1 MIDKGELRRAW
12 RQLCGCFTA
21 DVAAI
26 SARAVMEK
34 VQALPCFEKAR
45 RIVLYHSLP
54 DELPTVEM
62 LNVWSGEKTLLLP
75 RVVGVV
81 MDIVAFHAGVLTTGS
96 FNIQE
101 PTGNEII
108 TDFVVT
114 DVAIIPGVAFDR
126 NGNRLGRGK
135 GYYDRFLSHFPGIKI
150 GICADFRLVDAIPAE
165 AHDVKMD
172 YVITPSTTILNNDC
186 NKRH

>member
-1 MIDKGELRRAW
+1 MIDKCELRRAL
-12 RQLCGCFTA
+12 RQLCRCFTA

-75 RVVGVV
+75 RVVGDV
-81 MDIVAFHAGVLTTGS
+81 MDIVAFHAGELTTGS

-108 TDFVVT
+108 TDFGVT

-126 NGNRLGRGK
+126 NGNRLGHGK
-135 GYYDRFLSHFPGIKI
+135 GYYDRFPGIKI

>member
-1 MIDKGELRRAW
+1 MIDKSELRRAL
-12 RQLCGCFTA
+12 RLMCRCFTA

-34 VQALPCFEKAR
+34 VQALPCFEVAR

-54 DELPTVEM
+54 DELPTTEM
-62 LNVWSGEKTLLLP
+62 LNEWSADKFVLLP
-75 RVVGVV
+75 RVVGDK
-81 MDIVAFHAGVLTTGS
+81 MDIVAFHAGELATGS

-108 TDFVVT
+108 TDFAAT

-126 NGNRLGRGK
+126 HGNRLGRGK

-150 GICADFRLVDAIPAE
+150 GICADFRLVDTVPAE

-172 YVITPSTTILNNDC
+172 YVITPSTTIINNDC
-186 NKRH
+186 NKRY

>member
-1 MIDKGELRRAW
+1 MIDKCELRRAL
-12 RQLCGCFTA
+12 RQLCRCFTA

-34 VQALPCFEKAR
+34 VQALPCSDTAR

-75 RVVGVV
+75 RVVGDV
-81 MDIVAFHAGVLTTGS
+81 MDIVAFHAGELTTGS

-108 TDFVVT
+108 TDFGVT

>member
-1 MIDKGELRRAW
+1 MIDKSELRRAL
-12 RQLCGCFTA
+12 RLMCRCFTA
-21 DVAAI
+21 DVTAI

-34 VQALPCFEKAR
+34 VQALPCFEVAR

-54 DELPTVEM
+54 DELPTTEM
-62 LNVWSGEKTLLLP
+62 LNEWSADKLVLLP
-75 RVVGVV
+75 RVVGDK
-81 MDIVAFHAGVLTTGS
+81 MDIVAFHAGELATGS

-108 TDFVVT
+108 TDFAAT

-126 NGNRLGRGK
+126 HGNRLGRGK

-150 GICADFRLVDAIPAE
+150 GICADFRLVDTVPAE

-172 YVITPSTTILNNDC
+172 YVITPSTTIINNDC

>member
-1 MIDKGELRRAW
+1 MIDKSELRRAL
-12 RQLCGCFTA
+12 RLMCRCFTA

-34 VQALPCFEKAR
+34 VQALPCFEVAR

-54 DELPTVEM
+54 DELLTTEM
-62 LNVWSGEKTLLLP
+62 LNEWSAEKVVLLP
-75 RVVGVV
+75 RVVGDE
-81 MDIVAFHAGVLTTGS
+81 MDIVAFYAGELATGS

-108 TDFVVT
+108 TDFAAT

-126 NGNRLGRGK
+126 HGNRLGRGK

-150 GICADFRLVDAIPAE
+150 GICADFRLVDTVPAE

-172 YVITPSTTILNNDC
+172 YVITPSTTIINNDC